1 MGRDVISAK
10 LDIIFKKIFSL
21 DENEDLLHDFL
32 ASLLEIPYNDIKKIE
47 VRNSDVLPETA
58 EGKFSRMDLKLLVD
72 DRLVNVEMQIR
83 AQPDFNDR
91 VLYYWSKMYSGDLR
105 SGEDYSE
112 LKQSISINIINFNM
126 FDCAEFHS
134 DFKLLETNRHAVLSD
149 KCSIQLFE
157 LKKINRAVNKNN
169 RMELWLQLINA
180 ESEEELAMLQE
191 TNVPAIQK
199 AVMVIH
205 KMSADEKM
213 QEIARM
219 REKALHD
226 EASALKGARDEGEQI
241 GIRKGETKKEAE
253 IISKMKAAGM
263 TDEQIKS
270 ILQ

>member
-21 DENEDLLHDFL
+21 EENEDLLHDFL
-32 ASLLEIPYNDIKKIE
+32 ASLLEIPYNSIQRID
-47 VRNSDVLPETA
+47 VLNSDVLPETA
-58 EGKFSRMDLKLLVD
+58 VGKFSRMDLKLLVD
-72 DRLVNVEMQIR
+72 NRLVNVEMQIS
-83 AQPDFNDR
+83 AKSDFKDR
-91 VLYYWSKMYSGDLR
+91 VLYYWSKMYSNELK
-105 SGEDYSE
+105 SGEEYGE

-134 DFKLLETNRHAVLSD
+134 HFKLLEANRHETLTD
-149 KCSIQLFE
+149 KCSIHFFE
-157 LKKINRAVNKNN
+157 LKKINKNVNKNN

-191 TNVPAIQK
+191 TNVPVIQK

-226 EASALKGARDEGEQI
+226 EASALKGAREEGAANREMKIIAKMRAI
-241 GIRKGETKKEAE
+241 GM
-253 IISKMKAAGM
+253 S
-263 TDEQIKS
+263 DEQIKD
-270 ILQ
+270 ILK

>member
-21 DENEDLLHDFL
+21 EENEDLLHDFL
-32 ASLLEIPYNDIKKIE
+32 ASLLEIPYNSIQRID
-47 VRNSDVLPETA
+47 VLNSDVLPETA

-72 DRLVNVEMQIR
+72 NRLINVEMQIS
-83 AQPDFNDR
+83 AKSDFKDR
-91 VLYYWSKMYSGDLR
+91 VLYYWSKMYSNELK
-105 SGEDYSE
+105 SGEEYGE

-134 DFKLLETNRHAVLSD
+134 HFKLLEANRHETLTD
-149 KCSIQLFE
+149 KCSIHFFE
-157 LKKINRAVNKNN
+157 LKKINKNVNKNN

-191 TNVPAIQK
+191 TNVPVIQK

-226 EASALKGARDEGEQI
+226 EASALKGAREEGAAN
-241 GIRKGETKKEAE
+241 REAE
-253 IISKMKAAGM
+253 IIAKMKVMGM
-263 TDEQIKS
+263 SDEQITE
-270 ILQ
+270 ILS